1 MCNSLVMRW
10 NRSFDCMERNMKHIE
25 GLWPQSKC
33 ACFQGEQVLWDIR
46 TLVILQMQQQ
56 SRCSFCVL
64 VSFFLILLHSDVS
77 LGLISSNYLLITILQ
92 RREEYW
98 QWWGRIK
105 QHDDVHEK
113 EKIFFMISQFLCFE
127 YARKLHPSLL
137 QIVHVCILALK
148 EAQSSWHETS
158 CCVEY

>member
-1 MCNSLVMRW
+1 MRW

-64 VSFFLILLHSDVS
+64 VSLFHILLHSDVS
-77 LGLISSNYLLITILQ
+77 QGLNSSNYLLITILQ

-113 EKIFFMISQFLCFE
+113 EKIFLHDFTVFVFWVCQETASISSSNCSCLYTGFE
-127 YARKLHPSLL
+127 RSSILL
-137 QIVHVCILALK
+137 T
-148 EAQSSWHETS
+148 WN
-158 CCVEY
+158 